1 MQRIAIAGAGG
12 KIASAVIEHYRQQSR
27 IALLLV
33 SSKELSVQTEGA
45 LVEIAHIPP
54 QDFDGYKTALKE
66 FKPNAIINTI
76 GYTDVDGCE
85 TDRALAQM
93 LNVRFPEML
102 ARVART
108 FDIHLVHYST
118 DYVFDGSAGPYDE
131 TQIPNPINY
140 YGKTKLAGENAIRST
155 GCAATIIRTNVVYGF
170 GGTSKSDFV
179 EWVIR
184 SVTANIPIRAA
195 VDQFSNPTYSG
206 DLALATAKF
215 VERRRSGLYHIG
227 GADYCSRYDFAR
239 AIARAFDLRPDL
251 IEPVTTQQLEQKA
264 PRPLRAG
271 LISLLA
277 EAELGFRF
285 SGIDEG
291 LIAYRRKI
299 ESSLR

>member
-1 MQRIAIAGAGG
+1 MQRIVIAGAGG
-12 KIASAVIEHYRQQSR
+12 KIASALIEHYRRQSR

-33 SSKELSVQTEGA
+33 SSKEFSVHTGVA
-45 LVEIAHIPP
+45 HIEIANISPL
-54 QDFDGYKTALKE
+54 DFDGYKAALKA
-66 FKPNAIINTI
+66 FKPNVIINTI

-85 TDRALAQM
+85 TDRALAQL

-102 ARVART
+102 ARFART

-140 YGKTKLAGENAIRST
+140 YGKSKLAGENAIRSS
-155 GCAATIIRTNVVYGF
+155 GCSATIIRTNVVYGF
-170 GGTSKSDFV
+170 GGASKSDFV

-184 SVTANIPIRAA
+184 LASANIPIRTAM
-195 VDQFSNPTYSG
+195 DQFSNPTYSG
-206 DLALATAKF
+206 DIALATAQF

-227 GADYCSRYDFAR
+227 GADYCSRYDFAL
-239 AIARAFDLRPDL
+239 AITRAFDLRPDL
-251 IEPVTTQQLEQKA
+251 IEPVTTHELEQKA

-285 SGIDEG
+285 SGINEG
-291 LIAYRRKI
+291 LVAYRREI
-299 ESSLR
+299 ESRRR